1 MMKKTLLLF
10 SMLFIYLGYGQIKWM
25 TMTEATEAMKKKPKK
40 ILIDFYADWCAP
52 CKMMDK
58 QTYANSIISKF
69 INDNFYPV
77 KFNAEGNDKFF
88 FNGRD
93 FSNPNYKKTQGRG
106 IQHEFARFMNIY
118 SYPST
123 VFMDESFM
131 PITNLMG
138 FFTPREMEPYLS
150 LISTE
155 AYKTI
160 KTRDQW
166 DKFQSKFK
174 SKIKD

>member
-1 MMKKTLLLF
+1 MKKILLF
-10 SMLFIYLGYGQIKWM
+10 LCFLSIYVGYAQVKWM
-25 TMTEATEAMKKKPKK
+25 SMSEVTQAMKKKPKK
-40 ILIDFYADWCAP
+40 ILIDFYADWCEP
-52 CKMMDK
+52 CKMMDQ
-58 QTYANSIISKF
+58 QTYSHPFIYKF
-69 INDNFYPV
+69 INENFYSV

-88 FNGRD
+88 FGGRN
-93 FSNPNYKKTQGRG
+93 FSNSHYRETEGRG
-106 IQHEFARFMNIY
+106 FQHEFTRFMNIY

-123 VFMDESFM
+123 VFMDENYL

-150 LISTE
+150 LIASE

-166 DKFQSKFK
+166 DRFQSKFK

>member
-1 MMKKTLLLF
+1 MKRIILFF
-10 SMLFIYLGYGQIKWM
+10 SMLFISFGYSQVKWM
-25 TMTEATEAMKKKPKK
+25 TMTDAMEAMKKKPKK
-40 ILIDFYADWCAP
+40 ILIDFYADWCGP
-52 CKMMDK
+52 CKMMDN
-58 QTYANSIISKF
+58 QTYKNPIISKF

-77 KFNAEGNDKFF
+77 KFNAEGKEKLF

-93 FSNPNYKKTQGRG
+93 FGNPNFKKTQGRG
-106 IQHEFARFMNIY
+106 VQHEFARFMNIY

-123 VFMDESFM
+123 VFMDENYM
-131 PITNLMG
+131 QITNLMG
-138 FFTPREMEPYLS
+138 FFTPKEMEPYLS

-160 KTRDQW
+160 KTRDEW

-174 SKIKD
+174 SKIKE